1 MGPFLR
7 SVLPV
12 KKKEGDEKL
21 PAFKR
26 WMKVLFAISIIVTIP
41 ILAFLLF
48 EMLKNVPRILAS
60 AWDSFGKQWSALAD
74 AWSGGHYG
82 GVAFAVLQILL
93 LALPVAGLG
102 FALFSLGR
110 TGMKLLWNWSKPT
123 PARRAI
129 GSLATAA
136 LPQAVSAPFRSLLIA
151 PTALA
156 PQASTAI
163 PPGASGVAGTPGAVG
178 TAGVAGTPS
187 AVGTPGTNGT
197 PGVTATAVE
206 TATGAPTASATPSAT
221 PTVTPAAST
230 PTIAPTA
237 IPPTPAATNAP
248 VQVPRS
254 PANAPVIAPT
264 APIASVTNA
273 PPSTAPSGSASA
285 PTGTVPVGS
294 ASPST
299 VSPGAI
305 PAGGASLSTVSSGTV
320 LTGATALSTVS
331 LGTVPASIV
340 PIGIPARATPA
351 STAVSTS
358 TPSGRTGSEERRYT
372 QWLAVNNTVHCGDCS
387 SIYRRTDGDDIC
399 HQHAARD
406 TNWRASGADGGI
418 NNACCRTERYSR
430 YSE

>member
-1 MGPFLR
+1 MHQCLPFVRLERLLDTRGITGIPDFFSYMGPFLR

-60 AWDSFGKQWSALAD
+60 AWDSFGKQWSTLAD

-136 LPQAVSAPFRSLLIA
+136 FAALLVYLWVPNLSFGGGSNEIAARSNWQPIPADEWGTVSDALPQAVSAVSAPFRSLLIA
-151 PTALA
+151 PTALV

-163 PPGASGVAGTPGAVG
+163 PPGGSGVAGTPI
-178 TAGVAGTPS
+178 

-206 TATGAPTASATPSAT
+206 TATGTPTASATPSAT

-230 PTIAPTA
+230 LTIAPTA

-285 PTGTVPVGS
+285 PTGTAPVGS

-299 VSPGAI
+299 VPPGTI
-305 PAGGASLSTVSSGTV
+305 PAGGASLSTVSSGTA
-320 LTGATALSTVS
+320 LTGATPLSTVS
-331 LGTVPASIV
+331 S
-340 PIGIPARATPA
+340 
-351 STAVSTS
+351 STAC
-358 TPSGRTGSEERRYT
+358 
-372 QWLAVNNTVHCGDCS
+372 QHCPDRHPRAC
-387 SIYRRTDGDDIC
+387 D
-399 HQHAARD
+399 AR
-406 TNWRASGADGGI
+406 
-418 NNACCRTERYSR
+418 
-430 YSE
+430 